1 MIYKIII
8 IGIQYFCPP
17 TNTYKMCIRDR
28 HTDLCKAQPVKRI
41 EQEPAALGL
50 GTGVQNS
57 HQLMQRFHAAKV
69 FLRRFA
75 VDPYTLGGNEVLVKL
90 PAIPMPPLFMEQ
102 VLRFMIGP
110 VKKFI
115 DF

>member
-1 MIYKIII
+1 MIHSHF
-8 IGIQYFCPP
+8 GAAAQ
-17 TNTYKMCIRDR
+17 

-57 HQLMQRFHAAKV
+57 HQLMQCFLAAKV
-69 FLRRFA
+69 FFRRFA
-75 VDPYTLGGNEVLVKL
+75 VGSYTLGGNDVLVKL
-90 PAIPMPPLFMEQ
+90 PAIPMPSLFMEQ
-102 VLRFMIGP
+102 VLRFVIDP

-115 DF
+115 DSNVTPTATACPL

>member
-1 MIYKIII
+1 MF
-8 IGIQYFCPP
+8 GHFLAQ
-17 TNTYKMCIRDR
+17 

-50 GTGVQNS
+50 GAGVQDG
-57 HQLMQRFHAAKV
+57 HQLAQRFHAAKV

-75 VDPYTLGGNEVLVKL
+75 VDTYALGGNYVFVKL

-102 VLRFMIGP
+102 VLRFVIGP
-110 VKKFI
+110 VKKFRAMI
-115 DF
+115 LRTSFTFFDVTVMMEVML